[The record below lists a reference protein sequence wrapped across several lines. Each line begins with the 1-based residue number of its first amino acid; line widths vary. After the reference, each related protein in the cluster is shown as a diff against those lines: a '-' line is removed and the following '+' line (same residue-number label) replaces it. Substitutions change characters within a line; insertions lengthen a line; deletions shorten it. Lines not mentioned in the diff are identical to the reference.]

1 MLPRILCLGLL
12 PFLLLV
18 VGCDSRLEYAGE
30 KIPSELQAA
39 SIVVEGKSAVLRLI
53 YHNGEERILHGDFE
67 KDFFGGAFTIENYGS
82 PNGFKYD
89 CTKHSETPPIFV
101 CFKETDDLDFRAPE
115 FLAFTK
121 VR

>member
-39 SIVVEGKSAVLRLI
+39 SIVAEGKSAVLRLI
-53 YHNGEERILHGDFE
+53 YHNGEERDR
-67 KDFFGGAFTIENYGS
+67 KS
-82 PNGFKYD
+82 
-89 CTKHSETPPIFV
+89 V
-101 CFKETDDLDFRAPE
+101 
-115 FLAFTK
+115 
-121 VR
+121 V